1 MGQRHVLRLRHFRVK
16 LRSPQEAMMLGDWR
30 WSLPQHYWESPKLLD
45 LEIFDDNPLLKT
57 SFSSRFVVTANSE
70 ATLAE
75 ELQCLWRAEAKWRQ
89 ELQEVPRA
97 IAMWNQFSNIQIF
110 FCLQL
115 YNLVP
120 CMGLVFGGID
130 FEWWNWTKVSW
141 RRLKSQTQPEADI
154 RNAEIECKACKV

>member
-1 MGQRHVLRLRHFRVK
+1 
-16 LRSPQEAMMLGDWR
+16 MMPGDWR
-30 WSLPQHYWESPKLLD
+30 WSLPQHYWENPKLLD
-45 LEIFDDNPLLKT
+45 LEIFDDNLENAIFKP
-57 SFSSRFVVTANSE
+57 FCCYCVTANSE

-110 FCLQL
+110 FCLQF

-130 FEWWNWTKVSW
+130 FE
-141 RRLKSQTQPEADI
+141 
-154 RNAEIECKACKV
+154 